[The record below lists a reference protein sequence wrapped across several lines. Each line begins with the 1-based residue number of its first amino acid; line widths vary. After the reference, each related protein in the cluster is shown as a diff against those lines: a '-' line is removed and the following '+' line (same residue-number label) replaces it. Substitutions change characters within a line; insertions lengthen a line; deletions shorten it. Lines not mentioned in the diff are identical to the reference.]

1 MLEPKKLALIRIL
14 QILQEKSDSDNSLTQ
29 EDIATY
35 LNKDYGIEIE
45 RKAIARNLS
54 LLKEAGYDIENTRK
68 GSYLASRDFEDSEL
82 RLLIDGVLSSRYI
95 NAKHSK
101 DLIEK
106 LCKLSNERFK
116 SNVKNIYTVND
127 WSKSDNMSLFYNIEV
142 VDEAIEKSKQITF
155 DYNKYGIDKKL
166 HLSASHTVSPYQL
179 ILHNQRYFLMAYNE
193 KRGNIV
199 YYRMDRITNICLSG
213 TPLTPLKSIKGYEA
227 GIDYRRFSASLP
239 YMFADEVQKISFKAP
254 EWMSDQ
260 IVDWFGFDFKVER
273 ANDVECIFNI
283 KASPKAMEYWAMQYL
298 NFVEV
303 LQPFDLR
310 EKIKNNIQ
318 SALNKYN

>member
-14 QILQEKSDSDNSLTQ
+14 QILHDKSDPNHALTQ

-54 LLKEAGYDIENTRK
+54 LLKEAGYDIESTRN

-116 SNVKNIYTVND
+116 SNVKNIYSVNE
-127 WSKSDNMSLFYNIEV
+127 WSKSKSVDLFYNIDV
-142 VDEAIEKSKQITF
+142 IDEAIEKNKQITF

-166 HLSASHTVSPYQL
+166 YKSASHTVSPYQL

-193 KRGNIV
+193 KWGNIG
-199 YYRMDRITNICLSG
+199 YYRMDRITNICLTENPS
-213 TPLTPLKSIKGYEA
+213 TPVKSLKGYEN
-227 GIDYRRFSASLP
+227 GINYKKFSSALP
-239 YMFADEVQKISFKAP
+239 YMFADEMQNISFKAP

-273 ANDVECIFNI
+273 ANDGDCIFYIN
-283 KASPKAMEYWAMQYL
+283 ASPKAMEYWAMQYL

>member
-1 MLEPKKLALIRIL
+1 MLESKKLALIRIL
-14 QILQEKSDSDNSLTQ
+14 QILEEKSDSNNALTQ
-29 EDIATY
+29 EDIANY

-54 LLKEAGYDIENTRK
+54 LLKEAGYDIESTRN

-95 NAKHSK
+95 NARHSK

-106 LCKLSNERFK
+106 LCRLSNERFK
-116 SNVKNIYTVND
+116 SNVKNIYSVNE
-127 WSKSDNMSLFYNIEV
+127 WSKSKSVDLFYNIDV
-142 VDEAIEKSKQITF
+142 IDEAIEKNRQITF

-166 HLSASHTVSPYQL
+166 YKSASHTVSPYQL

-193 KRGNIV
+193 KWGNIG
-199 YYRMDRITNICLSG
+199 YYRMDRITNICLTDTS
-213 TPLTPLKSIKGYEA
+213 LTPLKSIKGYEA
-227 GIDYRRFSASLP
+227 GIEYRKFSSSLP
-239 YMFADEVQKISFKAP
+239 YMFADEVQNISFKAP

-273 ANDVECIFNI
+273 ANDGDCVFYIN
-283 KASPKAMEYWAMQYL
+283 ASPKAMEYWAMQYL

-303 LQPFDLR
+303 LKPQELR
-310 EKIKNNIQ
+310 EKIKTNIQ

>member
-14 QILQEKSDSDNSLTQ
+14 QILQEKSDCDNVLTQ

-54 LLKEAGYDIENTRK
+54 LLKEAGYDIESTRN

-95 NAKHSK
+95 NARHSK

-116 SNVKNIYTVND
+116 SNVKNIYSVNE
-127 WSKSDNMSLFYNIEV
+127 WSKSKSVDLFYNIDV
-142 VDEAIEKSKQITF
+142 IDEAIEKNRQITF

-166 HLSASHTVSPYQL
+166 HKSASHTVSPYQL

-193 KRGNIV
+193 KWGNIG
-199 YYRMDRITNICLSG
+199 YYRMDRITNICLTENPS
-213 TPLTPLKSIKGYEA
+213 TPVKSLKGYEN
-227 GIDYRRFSASLP
+227 GINYKKFSSALP
-239 YMFADEVQKISFKAP
+239 YMFADEMQNISFKAP

-273 ANDVECIFNI
+273 ANDGDCIFYIN
-283 KASPKAMEYWAMQYL
+283 ASPKAMEYWAMQYL

-303 LQPFDLR
+303 LKPQELR
-310 EKIKNNIQ
+310 EKIKTNIQ

>member
-14 QILQEKSDSDNSLTQ
+14 QILQEKSDPNHAFTQ

-54 LLKEAGYDIENTRK
+54 LLKEAGYDIESTRN
-68 GSYLASRDFEDSEL
+68 GSYLASRDFEDCEL

-106 LCKLSNERFK
+106 LCKLSNEQFK
-116 SNVKNIYTVND
+116 SNVKNIYSVNE
-127 WSKSDNMSLFYNIEV
+127 WSKSKSVDLFYNIDV
-142 VDEAIEKSKQITF
+142 IDEAIEKNRQITF

-166 HLSASHTVSPYQL
+166 YKSASHTVSPYQL
-179 ILHNQRYFLMAYNE
+179 ILHNQRYFLMALNE
-193 KRGNIV
+193 KRGDIV
-199 YYRMDRITNICLSG
+199 YYRMDRITNICLSD
-213 TPLTPLKSIKGYEA
+213 TPLTSLKSIKGYEA
-227 GIDYRRFSASLP
+227 GIDYRRFSSSLP
-239 YMFADEVQKISFKAP
+239 YMFSDEVQKISFKAP

-273 ANDVECIFNI
+273 ANDGECIFNI
-283 KASPKAMEYWAMQYL
+283 NASPKAMEYWAMQYL
-298 NFVEV
+298 NYVEV
-303 LQPFDLR
+303 LQPTELR
-310 EKIKNNIQ
+310 EKIKSNIQ